1 MKSDHIHFA
10 DNPGHYILG
19 HIYIEPIE
27 NDFNQL
33 TDEYYCQCLTKK
45 KYTTVTENV
54 LYPGVP
60 IGSSKKDQIGCFEE
74 DLVPFKSSRGSYVTV
89 YSFKEVDVRKIKPH
103 ELFRMKKLPKCNLF
117 KRQGLRQTFKQKITA
132 KEDIINRT
140 VWKVIRMA
148 KTGNIEDVIVY
159 IEYVDPSWKLS
170 KEEKGWIRAFELYYC
185 QYNSNNFVPQYS
197 SVKFRDLISVRFIR
211 TRAKLEYCRERDIAR
226 RWKMYKEKQM
236 KQISA
241 YLNKVHDYN
250 RKDVR
255 KGIKDYVDGEKFMIP
270 EIDIKLTIETRYD
283 NIVISKS
290 HKKKTFSSNYGL

>member
-1 MKSDHIHFA
+1 
-10 DNPGHYILG
+10 
-19 HIYIEPIE
+19 
-27 NDFNQL
+27 
-33 TDEYYCQCLTKK
+33 
-45 KYTTVTENV
+45 
-54 LYPGVP
+54 
-60 IGSSKKDQIGCFEE
+60 
-74 DLVPFKSSRGSYVTV
+74 
-89 YSFKEVDVRKIKPH
+89 
-103 ELFRMKKLPKCNLF
+103 
-117 KRQGLRQTFKQKITA
+117 
-132 KEDIINRT
+132 
-140 VWKVIRMA
+140 MA